1 MGRMEIPGVA
11 GARGSRKVS
20 NLNGLLAKWWLLA
33 DCMVDANIDSYIDTV
48 PTVAGSH
55 MSLFRSAVPR
65 LPRDESASPG
75 EVCSMILSS
84 TINALR

>member
-1 MGRMEIPGVA
+1 MARMGILGVV

-20 NLNGLLAKWWLLA
+20 NNFTAFFAKWWSLA
-33 DCMVDANIDSYIDTV
+33 DCMLDTNIGFYIDTV

-75 EVCSMILSS
+75 EVCSMIP
-84 TINALR
+84 